1 MRTAHSFFKQQ
12 TVGQFDLQTNFWSV
26 LIQIQVATELTTNI
40 KYRNDL
46 DDDKSDAVTV

>member
-1 MRTAHSFFKQQ
+1 MRTAHSIRQ
-12 TVGQFDLQTNFWSV
+12 TKWSV
-26 LIQIQVATELTTNI
+26 PIESIQVATELMTNI

>member
-1 MRTAHSFFKQQ
+1 MYAHTQSDKQAK
-12 TVGQFDLQTNFWSV
+12 WSV
-26 LIQIQVATELTTNI
+26 PIQVATELTTNI